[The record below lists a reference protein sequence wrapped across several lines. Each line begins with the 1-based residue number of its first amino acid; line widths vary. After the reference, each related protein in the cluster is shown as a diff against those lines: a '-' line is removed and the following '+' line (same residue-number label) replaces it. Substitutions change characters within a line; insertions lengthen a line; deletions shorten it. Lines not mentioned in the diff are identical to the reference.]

1 MRLSVAR
8 NVWADGPEHLTEFH
22 VARCDAVTTNLSLSS
37 NRGSE
42 AAESLNCEGFEV
54 GNGRWFGKCG
64 LTSGRRGGNEDPLDG
79 CHHL

>member
-22 VARCDAVTTNLSLSS
+22 VARCDAVITNLSLSS

-42 AAESLNCEGFEV
+42 AAESLDLS
-54 GNGRWFGKCG
+54 R
-64 LTSGRRGGNEDPLDG
+64 L
-79 CHHL
+79 